1 MTAGRLTPWMPSTV
15 LSKPESAE
23 PGRGAAPSFAG
34 RKPASAIA
42 SRTKQRNRKVGTK
55 AEIALRRA
63 LWGRG
68 LRYRVHQKDLPGCP
82 DLVFRRRRVVVF
94 VDGDF
99 WHGRDWEVRKERLRS
114 GHNAPYWLAK
124 ISYNRERDLRNNTLL
139 SELGWRVVRLWETEV
154 LKDPDG
160 AARLVANVL
169 GAKPAC

>member
-1 MTAGRLTPWMPSTV
+1 M
-15 LSKPESAE
+15 
-23 PGRGAAPSFAG
+23 
-34 RKPASAIA
+34 A

-63 LWGRG
+63 LWVRG

-82 DLVFRRRRVVVF
+82 DLIFRGRRVAVF

-99 WHGRDWEVRKERLRS
+99 WHGRDWEKRKERLQS

-124 ISYNRERDLRNNTLL
+124 ITYNRDRDIRNNSLL
-139 SELGWRVVRLWETEV
+139 TELGWRVLRLWETDV

-160 AARLVANVL
+160 AARLIADVL
-169 GAKPAC
+169 GAEQPC